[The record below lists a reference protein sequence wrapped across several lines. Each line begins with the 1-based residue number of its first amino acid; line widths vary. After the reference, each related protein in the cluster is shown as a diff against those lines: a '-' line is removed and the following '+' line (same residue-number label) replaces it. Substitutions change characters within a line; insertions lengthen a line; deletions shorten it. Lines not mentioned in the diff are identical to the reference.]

1 MSHYV
6 KRQHLIGDKPVP
18 YELPCIVHSVDN
30 GLNVA
35 VVEVNMAADGMTKV
49 MTVRADQVYFKL
61 EPVGA

>member
-1 MSHYV
+1 MSYYV
-6 KRQHLIGDKPVP
+6 TRAHLIGDKVLP
-18 YELPCIVHSVDN
+18 YELPCIVHSIDN

-61 EPVGA
+61 EGA

>member
-1 MSHYV
+1 MSYYV
-6 KRQHLIGDKPVP
+6 TRAYLIGDKPVP
-18 YELPCIVHSVDN
+18 YELPCIVHSIDN

-61 EPVGA
+61 EPVGV